1 MDDLTFTTID
11 FVILGTL
18 LLSAFFAWGR
28 GLVHELL
35 SLVAWAGSALI
46 TIYGFGS
53 ARPYAYEILAVP
65 ILADIV
71 LALVLFIVSLLLLSF
86 IARSIAGRVKESK
99 LKPLDRG
106 LGLFFGLVRGGII
119 VSLIYLMFAWM
130 VPPEDHPDWS
140 ARSMLLPFVGLGA
153 SFLDDLVSDSE
164 EKAGTE
170 SVLRAKDRALDAI
183 SLAPILDIFTDS
195 TAKSADMEEKSGYN
209 KKERSAMKRLIGSH
223 Q

>member
-1 MDDLTFTTID
+1 MDDLTFATID

-71 LALVLFIVSLLLLSF
+71 LALVLFIVSL
-86 IARSIAGRVKESK
+86 IARSVAGRVKKSK

-106 LGLFFGLVRGGII
+106 LGLFFGLVRGGLI
-119 VSLIYLMFAWM
+119 VSLIYLIFAWV
-130 VPPEDHPDWS
+130 VPSEDHPDWS
-140 ARSMLLPFVGLGA
+140 ERSMLLPFVGLGA

-170 SVLRAKDRALDAI
+170 SVLRARDRALDAI

-195 TAKSADMEEKSGYN
+195 TAKSADTEEKSGYN
-209 KKERSAMKRLIGSH
+209 KKERSAMKRLIGNH